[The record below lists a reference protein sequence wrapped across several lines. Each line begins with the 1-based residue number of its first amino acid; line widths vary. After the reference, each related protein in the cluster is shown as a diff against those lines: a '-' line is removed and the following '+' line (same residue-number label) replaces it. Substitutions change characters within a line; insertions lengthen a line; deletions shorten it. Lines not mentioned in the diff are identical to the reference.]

1 MLKLLFCL
9 GGALIEQKN
18 SICDNFFYMK
28 IEGFNYDDVSKF
40 CNAISPWLFITR
52 GAFFWLQAYDR
63 KKLMLFVT
71 PSFGFHLNVFFPTIV
86 PL

>member
-1 MLKLLFCL
+1 MMMFLSFVMLFLLGCL
-9 GGALIEQKN
+9 SQGVHF
-18 SICDNFFYMK
+18 S
-28 IEGFNYDDVSKF
+28 GF
-40 CNAISPWLFITR
+40 
-52 GAFFWLQAYDR
+52 GQEQAYDR